1 MYQLILCR
9 TVDKDEAF
17 YCIINNNDNKLRTP
31 KFAGID
37 NISRK
42 PCIKNL
48 LKYCYR
54 NNGDF
59 INRVLVNG
67 FYNIEKIR
75 QIIIIKDIA
84 NFNSL
89 EYSDIHNIIYNIMP
103 EELL

>member
-9 TVDKDEAF
+9 TVGKDEAF
-17 YCIINNNDNKLRTP
+17 YSIINSNDNRLRTL

-37 NISRK
+37 ISRK

-54 NNGDF
+54 NNGYF
-59 INRVLVNG
+59 INRDLTSG
-67 FYNIEKIR
+67 YIEKLK
-75 QIIIIKDIA
+75 QIIIIKDIV

-89 EYSDIHNIIYNIMP
+89 NYSDIYNIIYDIMP

>member
-9 TVDKDEAF
+9 TDDKDEIF
-17 YCIINNNDNKLRTP
+17 YCIINTNGKKLRTP

-54 NNGDF
+54 NNGYF
-59 INRVLVNG
+59 INKALTFG
-67 FYNIEKIR
+67 FIEKSK
-75 QIIIIKDIA
+75 QIIIIKNIA

-89 EYSDIHNIIYNIMP
+89 KYSDIHNIIYDIMP